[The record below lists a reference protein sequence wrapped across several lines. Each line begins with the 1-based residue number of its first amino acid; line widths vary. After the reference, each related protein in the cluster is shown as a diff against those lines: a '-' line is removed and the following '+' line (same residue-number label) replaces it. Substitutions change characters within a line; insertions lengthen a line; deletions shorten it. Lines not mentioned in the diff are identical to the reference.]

1 MIRWF
6 QLTTRE
12 CGLRRWRGG
21 QAIMSF
27 EFIWGDSGSEKD
39 HLNLFESI
47 WPRCDVMCA
56 VSRFTSD
63 YISYIYNISFAV
75 AGLTKRPKRSKK
87 ACLNKWTPTI
97 CWRFCSW
104 PPWSPQQQGSVM
116 KCDGMKM
123 GGHWVGRALLI
134 WLLGRARGCNHIR
147 QGCVVLN
154 DLVSWMCCL
163 DPLGVASRFECSPPW
178 WIAAPSIGHILRTKS
193 FQRIVTLKQ
202 CPCPFAIL
210 CTKRCWSFFYPAPCF
225 PIIGCSTPLIQVPRV
240 AWCCPSECLNLSR
253 CRITLKFHEIEIYW
267 NIWVQ

>member
-21 QAIMSF
+21 QAIMLF
-27 EFIWGDSGSEKD
+27 ELIWGDSGSEKD

-47 WPRCDVMCA
+47 WPLCDVMCT

-63 YISYIYNISFAV
+63 YINHIYIYISFAV

-147 QGCVVLN
+147 APKNMSWNLGDRLLGAWGDSKWEPTVFPKVKLISAILSHGGFQCVV
-154 DLVSWMCCL
+154 
-163 DPLGVASRFECSPPW
+163 
-178 WIAAPSIGHILRTKS
+178 
-193 FQRIVTLKQ
+193 
-202 CPCPFAIL
+202 
-210 CTKRCWSFFYPAPCF
+210 
-225 PIIGCSTPLIQVPRV
+225 
-240 AWCCPSECLNLSR
+240 
-253 CRITLKFHEIEIYW
+253 
-267 NIWVQ
+267 